1 MDLTK
6 TYPRSPREKMLGIVS
21 LARTIDKARAFNE
34 DKLGEYE
41 YDCPHDLALFDFLGT
56 NGQEF
61 AAKVRELNR
70 DALIGQW
77 IAQAFLS
84 KKSREQVER
93 FNQERFQWHPEP
105 GEHSYDYFVQLRDQV
120 APGRDDVVTWFDLL
134 DLDEKRPVPQATK
147 ITQKA

>member
-6 TYPRSPREKMLGIVS
+6 KYPRSPREKMLGIVS
-21 LARTIDKARAFNE
+21 LARAIDKARAFNE
-34 DKLGEYE
+34 GKLGEYD
-41 YDCPHDLALFDFLGT
+41 YDCPHDRALFDFLGT

-61 AAKVRELNR
+61 AAKVRELNS

-93 FNQERFQWHPEP
+93 FNQNAFSGTPSRASTATTISYRCATRSHPDAMM
-105 GEHSYDYFVQLRDQV
+105 S
-120 APGRDDVVTWFDLL
+120 
-134 DLDEKRPVPQATK
+134 
-147 ITQKA
+147 

>member
-6 TYPRSPREKMLGIVS
+6 KYPRSPREKMLGIVS

-34 DKLGEYE
+34 GELGDYD
-41 YDCPHDLALFDFLGT
+41 YDCPHDRVLFDFLGT

-61 AAKVRELNR
+61 TAKVRELNS

-84 KKSREQVER
+84 KKSREEVER
-93 FNQERFQWHPEP
+93 FNQGRFQWHHEP
-105 GEHSYDYFVQLRDQV
+105 GEHSYDYFVQFRDQV
-120 APGRDDVVTWFDLL
+120 AAGREDVVTWFDLL
-134 DLDEKRPVPQATK
+134 DLDEKRPVPQPTK
-147 ITQKA
+147 ITQRA